1 MIFKLWYIHIYC
13 IHLYNYIIIW
23 ICILIIYI
31 YCIDIYMYHLSI
43 LNPEFF
49 LSSQTRQPPRAAQ
62 NWKNFAKL
70 RKTQL
75 SICGLWQLHWR
86 TAGVLSQETSHCLG
100 GARAQGPEVKF
111 CWNLGDSGLQ
121 ICGVS
126 SQVFVEDVLYW
137 DANCL
142 NADLPTQRIAQIPV
156 PMVTSQHLVESNYTQ
171 FSVKR
176 IVLWS
181 ALPWCKFGAKKL
193 WLVPRSVGLVESSAY
208 HLKISDHLW
217 THHVHCWLRAFQGS
231 SFGPSGAA
239 KSMSDFW
246 RPAPPSHVV
255 PGTIKGPMTSIPNSQ
270 EIVAGLGKKR
280 SQSNVSIPDAPR
292 FHAGAE
298 QLAR

>member
-1 MIFKLWYIHIYC
+1 
-13 IHLYNYIIIW
+13 
-23 ICILIIYI
+23 
-31 YCIDIYMYHLSI
+31 MYHLSI

-49 LSSQTRQPPRAAQ
+49 LSRQTRQPPRAAQ

-86 TAGVLSQETSHCLG
+86 TASVLSQETSHCLG

-121 ICGVS
+121 VCGVS

-181 ALPWCKFGAKKL
+181 VW
-193 WLVPRSVGLVESSAY
+193 
-208 HLKISDHLW
+208 
-217 THHVHCWLRAFQGS
+217 
-231 SFGPSGAA
+231 
-239 KSMSDFW
+239 
-246 RPAPPSHVV
+246 
-255 PGTIKGPMTSIPNSQ
+255 SQ
-270 EIVAGLGKKR
+270 ETLACPKICRTCWIFCLSPQNLG
-280 SQSNVSIPDAPR
+280 SFVDASCSL
-292 FHAGAE
+292 
-298 QLAR
+298 LAPCFSR